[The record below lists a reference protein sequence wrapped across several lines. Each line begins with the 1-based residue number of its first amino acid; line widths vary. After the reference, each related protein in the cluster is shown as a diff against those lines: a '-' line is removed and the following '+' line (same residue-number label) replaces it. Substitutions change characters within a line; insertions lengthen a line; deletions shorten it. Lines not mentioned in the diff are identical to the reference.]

1 MSVNALELRMALKG
15 MRRALDV
22 MDTALEED
30 VFVRIDRK
38 RQESIDARIVHCV
51 EKLDIIFFENDDEA
65 RKHLYYADPNNPQ
78 TFLPTVSAVIH
89 FLRKR

>member
-1 MSVNALELRMALKG
+1 MSVNSLELRMALKG

-30 VFVRIDRK
+30 VFVRIERK
-38 RQESIDARIVHCV
+38 RQERIDTRLQQCI
-51 EKLDIIFFENDDEA
+51 EQLDIILFESDEEA
-65 RKHLYYADPNNPQ
+65 SKHLYYRDPNNKQ